1 MDFETF
7 VREHQD
13 MVYSTALRIVGS
25 PQDAEDI
32 AQNVF
37 IKAYSDFKKLADNP
51 QAGGWLR
58 TLARN
63 EGINHYN
70 RYQKRWKFFSSFDK
84 EDGDSFEPASPETDD
99 GWLYGQFDVLKKALL
114 ELPAKFRAPLVLY
127 HYEDCSYDEISK
139 MLKVSIDKV
148 KVDIHR
154 GRAMLKKKIMEIEQG
169 EDGNQEGEKNY
180 PQTCAELLSKH
191 FTD

>member
-25 PQDAEDI
+25 AQDAEDI

-37 IKAYSDFKKLADNP
+37 IKAHAGFKELADNP
-51 QAGGWLR
+51 SAGGWLR

-63 EGINHYN
+63 ESINHYN
-70 RYQKRWKFFSSFDK
+70 RYQKRWSFFSSFDRQ
-84 EDGDSFEPASPETDD
+84 DGDPYEPSSPETTD
-99 GWLYGQFDVLKKALL
+99 GWLFGEFDSLKKALL
-114 ELPAKFRAPLVLY
+114 DLPAKFRTPLVLY

-139 MLKVSIDKV
+139 MLRVSIAKV

-154 GRAMLKKKIMEIEQG
+154 GRTMLKNLMEKME
-169 EDGNQEGEKNY
+169 
-180 PQTCAELLSKH
+180 AAH
-191 FTD
+191 A